1 MRSTPLS
8 SRRQPFLVSQL
19 MAKAMPMHK
28 GWGELITGPS
38 KLGCYCEWIVL
49 GYDFAIQHHSA

>member
-1 MRSTPLS
+1 
-8 SRRQPFLVSQL
+8 